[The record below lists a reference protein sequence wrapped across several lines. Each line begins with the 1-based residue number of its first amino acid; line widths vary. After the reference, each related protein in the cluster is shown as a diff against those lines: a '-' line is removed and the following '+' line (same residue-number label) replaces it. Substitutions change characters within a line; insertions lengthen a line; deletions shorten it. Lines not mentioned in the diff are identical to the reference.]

1 MQEWANG
8 LMFGVS
14 IEVMWILD
22 LLLVFI
28 ETNYIISEEATE
40 SVL

>member
-8 LMFGVS
+8 IMFDVS

-28 ETNYIISEEATE
+28 ETTYIISEEATE